1 MRAFTLLFLL
11 FSCSGHLFGQTVITG
26 HLRSPDQAALADVNV
41 LVHPKN
47 QPTRLISFSISDS
60 KGNFRLEFSSSD
72 DSIGISTRSMAYRDT
87 TIWVANQNQEL
98 TIILPVHVNEIRQV
112 NVNSRPITAK
122 KDTITYL
129 VSAFATAKD
138 QSIGDVIAKMPGFE
152 VNSDGQVFYQGNPIQ
167 KYYIE
172 GMDLLENR
180 YAIANKNLPHGVV
193 GSVEVLENHQPIK
206 ALESEVFSNR
216 TSLNLKLKKN
226 VALTGTARTG
236 TGLPWL
242 LRDVNVTPM
251 LFNAR
256 QQVIASLQSN
266 NIGDD
271 LNMQNQPLQFSNGI
285 LDGANKIK
293 PQLLEISSLNKPQIE
308 RQRYLD
314 NNANLISYNHLVKIN
329 ALNELKINAGYY
341 HDLQH
346 ESGSKTSMYYLP
358 EGTYTLN
365 EINNNRFYNSGINT
379 NFTLTQNTANRYLKE
394 QFGFNRHWDHSTGT
408 IQNPEIQTQ
417 KAETPNT
424 SFSNTFDL
432 LIPYRKNF
440 FRIYSSIVYN
450 NSPQT
455 LNFYPG
461 VFEQEFNGGSQY
473 SETEQNYRQ
482 ESIDGKQFFRFT
494 SGRNAW
500 SFETETGLNFNVL
513 KTNTYIRKDGQQL
526 LADSLNNKYR
536 WSSYELYLTESFRYE
551 KNDFRMRLELPVRGL
566 FYQMNDEIRSVT
578 DRDEQLTL
586 SPSMFVSYD
595 PNAYWSGS
603 ISARYNSTP
612 GNPDQLTPG
621 YILTSY
627 RELQRQSDKLN
638 GKKTLGYVFNLKY
651 KNPVSGFF
659 SSVLISHSQTT
670 NNLLYRNSLT
680 GSGLY
685 FFRAIET
692 RNRSFSDNFSVEN
705 GWYLARARTT
715 VKLKGLYNAGKREY
729 LLNEL
734 KGWLNTRFYSIGP
747 SVNVGRWQQVVVD
760 YGLEFNYI
768 TQRNLQADI
777 KITEQKHKMS
787 LYFYPTDRQWL
798 GLDLEYYHTR
808 QEQQKTS
815 NPVFANLTYSY
826 KPQNS
831 RLQFKLKCANIL
843 NRKEIIQYYYSDISL
858 VQDNYRIRPRE
869 IMFSFSFSL
878 NRYKNKN

>member
-1 MRAFTLLFLL
+1 
-11 FSCSGHLFGQTVITG
+11 
-26 HLRSPDQAALADVNV
+26 
-41 LVHPKN
+41 
-47 QPTRLISFSISDS
+47 
-60 KGNFRLEFSSSD
+60 
-72 DSIGISTRSMAYRDT
+72 
-87 TIWVANQNQEL
+87 
-98 TIILPVHVNEIRQV
+98 
-112 NVNSRPITAK
+112 
-122 KDTITYL
+122 
-129 VSAFATAKD
+129 
-138 QSIGDVIAKMPGFE
+138 
-152 VNSDGQVFYQGNPIQ
+152 
-167 KYYIE
+167 
-172 GMDLLENR
+172 
-180 YAIANKNLPHGVV
+180 
-193 GSVEVLENHQPIK
+193 
-206 ALESEVFSNR
+206 
-216 TSLNLKLKKN
+216 
-226 VALTGTARTG
+226 
-236 TGLPWL
+236 
-242 LRDVNVTPM
+242 
-251 LFNAR
+251 
-256 QQVIASLQSN
+256 
-266 NIGDD
+266 
-271 LNMQNQPLQFSNGI
+271 
-285 LDGANKIK
+285 
-293 PQLLEISSLNKPQIE
+293 
-308 RQRYLD
+308 
-314 NNANLISYNHLVKIN
+314 
-329 ALNELKINAGYY
+329 
-341 HDLQH
+341 
-346 ESGSKTSMYYLP
+346 
-358 EGTYTLN
+358 
-365 EINNNRFYNSGINT
+365 
-379 NFTLTQNTANRYLKE
+379 
-394 QFGFNRHWDHSTGT
+394 
-408 IQNPEIQTQ
+408 
-417 KAETPNT
+417 
-424 SFSNTFDL
+424 
-432 LIPYRKNF
+432 
-440 FRIYSSIVYN
+440 
-450 NSPQT
+450 
-455 LNFYPG
+455 
-461 VFEQEFNGGSQY
+461 
-473 SETEQNYRQ
+473 
-482 ESIDGKQFFRFT
+482 
-494 SGRNAW
+494 
-500 SFETETGLNFNVL
+500 
-513 KTNTYIRKDGQQL
+513 
-526 LADSLNNKYR
+526 
-536 WSSYELYLTESFRYE
+536 
-551 KNDFRMRLELPVRGL
+551 MRLELPVRGL

-843 NRKEIIQYYYSDISL
+843 TQLAANPNEIL
-858 VQDNYRIRPRE
+858 AVQ
-869 IMFSFSFSL
+869 
-878 NRYKNKN
+878 